1 MVPAAFFRKITI
13 FILFPMLVT
22 IPDVLSADTVMQ
34 WRAQLEQGQWVDGRG
49 TAGYLAAAQKKNL
62 QLSDADPLAASL
74 GNAVLEILSQ
84 NTRFISASLP
94 LKILSPMF
102 NAYAGEQEYGFHIDN
117 ALRVDPQT
125 GERIRADVSSTL
137 FLSGPDEYEGGELV
151 IQDTYGE
158 QRVKLPAGHM
168 VVYPSTSLHRV
179 TPVTRG
185 KRMAA
190 ILWTQSMVRDDA
202 QRALLFDMDNTIQQ
216 LAAELGEHNSVLALS
231 GIYHNLV
238 RRWAEI

>member
-1 MVPAAFFRKITI
+1 
-13 FILFPMLVT
+13 MLVT

-34 WRAQLEQGQWVDGRG
+34 WREQLEQGRWVDGRG
-49 TAGYLAAAQKKNL
+49 TAGYLAATQKKNL
-62 QLSDADPLAASL
+62 QLSDADPLAASM
-74 GNAVLEILSQ
+74 GNAILEILSQ

-216 LAAELGEHNSVLALS
+216 LAAELGEHSSVLALS